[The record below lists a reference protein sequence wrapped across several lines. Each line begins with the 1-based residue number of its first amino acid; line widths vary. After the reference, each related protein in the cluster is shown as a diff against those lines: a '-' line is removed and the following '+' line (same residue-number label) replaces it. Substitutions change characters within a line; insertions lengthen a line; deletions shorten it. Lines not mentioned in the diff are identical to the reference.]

1 VFPRV
6 FADVNGDGVLDVV
19 GFGYEKVFVSLGARD
34 SEGVVSFGTITA
46 ELSDFTS
53 NVGGWV
59 NNTTYP
65 RFVAD
70 MNGDGMADLV
80 GFGEAGMYVALAT
93 GGGHFAKPTMMMSSM
108 GRGPMA
114 GGWSSN
120 DLYLRLLG
128 DMNGDGMSDVV
139 GFGQNGVFDV
149 MAAMDKMENVIG
161 SRFDDDLSGDN
172 AANAITGGLGAD
184 RLTGYGGADRFVFT
198 AVAES
203 TAAAPDTITDFEV
216 GVDKID
222 LSQID
227 ANTNTSENE
236 SFTFI
241 GSTAFSRVS
250 GQLAYIDGVLSGDVD
265 GDGFANFKV
274 NLANKA
280 VLSEGDFVL

>member
-1 VFPRV
+1 
-6 FADVNGDGVLDVV
+6 
-19 GFGYEKVFVSLGARD
+19 
-34 SEGVVSFGTITA
+34 
-46 ELSDFTS
+46 
-53 NVGGWV
+53 
-59 NNTTYP
+59 
-65 RFVAD
+65 
-70 MNGDGMADLV
+70 
-80 GFGEAGMYVALAT
+80 
-93 GGGHFAKPTMMMSSM
+93 
-108 GRGPMA
+108 
-114 GGWSSN
+114 
-120 DLYLRLLG
+120 
-128 DMNGDGMSDVV
+128 V